1 MANEFDPI
9 VDCWYQPR
17 DKGQAFWVV
26 TTDEP
31 TGLIEIQYFN
41 SDLEEIEPERWR
53 ELDIERIEAPENWSG
68 ALDIAELDDFGTE
81 VTDTSAED
89 WDKPLEEITPPPFD
103 PSAAEGDSDDP
114 LGEGP
119 LKEEPYDGEV

>member
-26 TTDEP
+26 TIDEP

-41 SDLEEIEPERWR
+41 
-53 ELDIERIEAPENWSG
+53 
-68 ALDIAELDDFGTE
+68 
-81 VTDTSAED
+81 
-89 WDKPLEEITPPPFD
+89 
-103 PSAAEGDSDDP
+103 
-114 LGEGP
+114 
-119 LKEEPYDGEV
+119 